1 MANSLLRGRI
11 FIIRRKFQME
21 NTVKFS
27 VFLKLLD
34 ARSISKVIR
43 EIDSMELAKALKHE
57 EAATVAK
64 LITGLPKRAAETLI
78 INLEQSGN
86 VTAEESKKCQE
97 KILSVV
103 RHLEEAGKI
112 AV

>member
-1 MANSLLRGRI
+1 MNNAA
-11 FIIRRKFQME
+11 KFP
-21 NTVKFS
+21 

-34 ARSISKVIR
+34 ARSLIKVIK
-43 EIDSMELAKALKHE
+43 EIDTMELAKALKHE

-64 LITGLPKRAAETLI
+64 LITSLPKKAAGMLI
-78 INLEQSGN
+78 ENLEHSGN
-86 VTAEESKKCQE
+86 VTAEEAKQCQE

-103 RHLEEAGKI
+103 RQLEEAGQI